1 MKPVLLDTSVIIAW
15 LDRREK
21 FHQVCVDALQD
32 CTSPLITCEAVIA
45 ESCYLL
51 RKLKGAAEAVL
62 ANVAEGIFGLPSPLS
77 QSAPEVRRILQKYRD
92 REIDLADGCL
102 IQMAGEFKTAEVLTL
117 DRDFQV
123 YRWGRNKTFNLL
135 IPLD

>member
-1 MKPVLLDTSVIIAW
+1 VRPVLLDTGVIIAW

-21 FHQVCVDALQD
+21 FHQACVDALQN
-32 CTSPLITCEAVIA
+32 CSSPLITCEAVIA

-51 RKLKGAAEAVL
+51 RQLTGAAEAVL
-62 ANVAEGIFGLPSPLS
+62 ANVAEGIFGLPSSLS
-77 QSAPEVRRILQKYRD
+77 QSAAEVRRILQKYRD

-102 IQMAGEFKTAEVLTL
+102 IQMAGEYKTAEVLTL
-117 DRDFQV
+117 DRDFRV
-123 YRWGRNKTFNLL
+123 YRWGRGKTFNLL